1 MMRKKCFFC
10 VLILIMAWAL
20 VGSSALAQDYWAA
33 LPPYNLLWPL
43 WSPVYSP
50 TNPATGLPT
59 PLLSE
64 ITSTTILPVQPVYLF
79 NPNGFEFPMGYVQPW
94 LLYNSP
100 SGVVY
105 YDTYFGVNPFP
116 PPDLLDPATGA
127 PVPIPLPL
135 GWSILKPPSLGLA
148 LYTIELGN
156 LSYQLAY
163 GNALGVDPLSLLTFY
178 DIYGTP
184 GVLTSLSW

>member
-1 MMRKKCFFC
+1 MMKKKCLF
-10 VLILIMAWAL
+10 LILTFIMSLAL
-20 VGSSALAQDYWAA
+20 VGSSALAQDWAIM
-33 LPPYNLLWPL
+33 PPYNLLWPL

-59 PLLSE
+59 PLLNE
-64 ITSTTILPVQPVYLF
+64 VTSSTILPVQPTYLF

-105 YDTYFGVNPFP
+105 YDTFFGINPFP

-127 PVPIPLPL
+127 PSPIALPL
-135 GWSILKPPSLGLA
+135 AWSTLAIPPLSLA
-148 LYTIELGN
+148 LYTFELGN
-156 LSYQLAY
+156 LYYQLAY
-163 GNALGVDPLSLLTFY
+163 GNALGVDPFSLLTYY
-178 DIYGTP
+178 DVYGTP
-184 GVLTSLSW
+184 GVLTALGW